1 MKPTAFLALSALACG
16 IAQAAAAPDPTLVRQ
31 GEYLARAGDCVAC
44 HTARDGKPFAGGLP
58 METPIGAVYSTNI
71 TPDRKT
77 GIGDYSFEDFDRA
90 VRHGVARSGDT
101 LYPAMPYP
109 SYARVSE
116 ADMHALYAYFMHG
129 VEPVEQPNK
138 ASDIPWPLSMRW
150 PLAFWRWTFAPEV
163 KDFQAAAG
171 QDPVLARGAYLVE
184 GLGHCGA
191 CHTPRGLGMQEKAL
205 AASDGAAYLSGS
217 APLENWI
224 AKSLRG
230 DHRTGLGSWASR
242 PGQLPAHRPQRAQRG
257 VRRHVRRG
265 GAQHAVHDR
274 RRPHRH
280 RPLPQVAA
288 AGGPRRPAAR
298 LRRERGPGTVPRRRQ
313 QDRRGALRR
322 QLRGLPPH
330 RRQGL
335 CAGLPGP
342 GRQPGGDRQR
352 PDLLVHIV
360 LKGGTA
366 GHPPGT
372 VELTMPP
379 FGWRMNDQEIADVV
393 NFIRTSWGNQAP
405 SVSVDEVKR
414 LRKDTGAAAVGDIP
428 PPGPAAADRG

>member
-1 MKPTAFLALSALACG
+1 
-16 IAQAAAAPDPTLVRQ
+16 
-31 GEYLARAGDCVAC
+31 
-44 HTARDGKPFAGGLP
+44 

-101 LYPAMPYP
+101 LLPGDALP

-116 ADMHALYAYFMHG
+116 ADMRALYAYFMHG

-171 QDPVLARGAYLVE
+171 QDPVPARGAYLVE
-184 GLGHCGA
+184 GLATVAPAIPRVGWA
-191 CHTPRGLGMQEKAL
+191 CRRRPAGERWRGLPVRQRAAGELDRQEPARRPP
-205 AASDGAAYLSGS
+205 D
-217 APLENWI
+217 
-224 AKSLRG
+224 
-230 DHRTGLGSWASR
+230 RTGQLERSR
-242 PGQLPAHRPQRAQRG
+242 PGQLPAYRPQRAQRG

-298 LRRERGPGTVPRRRQ
+298 LRRERSPRHCSTATTARPARRSTSTTGGPATAPTARAM
-313 QDRRGALRR
+313 RGSSRPWPATPVVT
-322 QLRGLPPH
+322 GSDPTSW
-330 RRQGL
+330 
-335 CAGLPGP
+335 CTSCS
-342 GRQPGGDRQR
+342 GRHP
-352 PDLLVHIV
+352 
-360 LKGGTA
+360 A
-366 GHPPGT
+366 GHPPGNRRAS
-372 VELTMPP
+372 PCRRSA
-379 FGWRMNDQEIADVV
+379 G
-393 NFIRTSWGNQAP
+393 G
-405 SVSVDEVKR
+405 
-414 LRKDTGAAAVGDIP
+414 
-428 PPGPAAADRG
+428 